1 VVDYLFTAIT
11 KAMQSPKVKESFA
24 KAHLPIVLSKS
35 PEDAKNFIRSDSLRW
50 KRVISE
56 NNFSID

>member
-1 VVDYLFTAIT
+1 
-11 KAMQSPKVKESFA
+11 MQNPKVKESFA
-24 KAHLPIVLSKS
+24 KAYLPIVLSKS
-35 PEDAKNFIRSDSLRW
+35 PEDAKNFVRNDSVRW